1 MKRYIIFL
9 LFFIFT
15 INYYQPFSYRVS
27 NEQLPGNLQRF
38 ITEDSIDTKVYGPTA
53 MVNGENF
60 RFTLAEPITSFYN
73 KISPI
78 WLDFFIYK
86 GKINKEQIQAKNNA
100 KLALNKNYKIDN
112 EINSLHLGNL
122 SGSSTGLAYALA
134 YITANYPNFLKDDQ
148 NLLATG
154 TINKSGDV
162 FMVGSIEAKF
172 KNSEISNMDIILGPS
187 GNLKNII
194 KHYYKNHSKKAL
206 IIGVDSIQE
215 AINAVCF
222 INNNKSTP
230 CKENNLKEILLPSEN
245 IHLCKSKINKRY
257 LKCSW
262 SVDGENILVK

>member
-1 MKRYIIFL
+1 MKKYIIFL
-9 LFFIFT
+9 LLFIFT
-15 INYYQPFSYRVS
+15 INYYQPFSYRIS

-38 ITEDSIDTKVYGPTA
+38 VTEDSIDTNVYGPTA

-86 GKINKEQIQAKNNA
+86 GKINKEQIQAKDNA
-100 KLALNKNYKIDN
+100 RYALKKNYKIN
-112 EINSLHLGNL
+112 KEINSLHLGNL

-134 YITANYPNFLKDDQ
+134 YITANYPNFLKKNQ
-148 NLLATG
+148 NILATG
-154 TINKSGDV
+154 TINKKGDV

-187 GNLKNII
+187 KNLNNII
-194 KHYYKNHSKKAL
+194 KQYYKNHSNKAI

-215 AINAVCF
+215 AINAICF
-222 INNNKSTP
+222 INNNNKLP
-230 CKENNLKEILLPSEN
+230 CNKNSIRSITLPSEN
-245 IHLCKSKINKRY
+245 IHLCNSKNNNRY

-262 SVDGENILVK
+262 SVKGDNIIIK